1 MQQWQCAGDEIGGT
15 GKLWSEHNMFL
26 AYLEIF
32 PIIFILGEGGC
43 FPRKSFLNHMQNN
56 KDGLNMRYL
65 VNMAIVP
72 EEAIC
77 LETETTFWSSINCK
91 YLYK

>member
-72 EEAIC
+72 EEAI
-77 LETETTFWSSINCK
+77 
-91 YLYK
+91 